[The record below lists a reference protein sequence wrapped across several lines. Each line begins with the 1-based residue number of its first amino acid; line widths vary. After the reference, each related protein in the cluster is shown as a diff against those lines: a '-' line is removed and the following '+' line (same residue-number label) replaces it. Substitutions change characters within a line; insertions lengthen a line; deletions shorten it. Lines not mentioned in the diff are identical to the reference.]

1 MNKNRFG
8 KRTALA
14 AGFFFLCAAPGLT
27 QAPNSPP
34 SPVPTTPK
42 PLPMARPKKAARP
55 TDDFAGLTYTAE
67 QKAKIEQIQKDM
79 KSRIDA
85 VNKDEKLNADQKGAF
100 IEGYERME
108 RGQVFKVLTA
118 EQQKEVREKARARH
132 LAEQEAQKKK
142 QPLPPPTP
150 K

>member
-1 MNKNRFG
+1 M
-8 KRTALA
+8 ALA
-14 AGFFFLCAAPGLT
+14 AGFFFLCAASGLT
-27 QAPNSPP
+27 PAQNSPP

-42 PLPMARPKKAARP
+42 PLPLPMARPKKAARP

-67 QKAKIEQIQKDM
+67 QRAKIEQIQKDT

-118 EQQKEVREKARARH
+118 EQQKEVREKAHVRH